1 VDLLIKRGA
10 KVDKEMTDG
19 RGPLILAF
27 ELQNMIIVD
36 MLLSA
41 DTNVNFS
48 NYHGVFYDLARQYQ
62 RTDRS
67 MSRDNM

>member
-1 VDLLIKRGA
+1 MDLLIKRGA
-10 KVDKEMTDG
+10 KVDKEMADG
-19 RGPLILAF
+19 RSPLILAF

-48 NYHGVFYDLARQYQ
+48 NYQGVFYDLARQYQ

-67 MSRDNM
+67 MSRDM